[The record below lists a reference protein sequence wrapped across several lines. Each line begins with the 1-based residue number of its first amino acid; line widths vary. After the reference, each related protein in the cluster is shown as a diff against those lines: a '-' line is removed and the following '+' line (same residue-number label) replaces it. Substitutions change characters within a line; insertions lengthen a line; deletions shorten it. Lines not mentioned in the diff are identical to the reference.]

1 MQSLLGLDRKVITGL
16 ASRILP
22 MLCGPVGAFIIVHH
36 LTAEKQGIYYL
47 FVSLIA
53 LRSLFELGVTAAISQ
68 IAAHARS
75 GPGATMANGQ
85 QLGSSFVIVVNR
97 WMGRAAVWYGM
108 IAGLGGLAFLAW
120 RGLGSPEILGTWIV
134 AIFVASLQLSQE
146 GRMGVLYGIDGVEEA
161 NTLRFRLNL
170 LQYGSQWL
178 MLFSGLGLLSFGL
191 SSLASYLCEIAY
203 FKRFHPWLWV
213 SKSEG
218 ESAEIERYSGELK
231 ALMKRV
237 SQTYMTGYLVM
248 QVQIPLSVYLFG
260 TVGASKYGFTQTIGN
275 SLIGMA
281 GVWISV
287 AFPSISYSI
296 SKGLIDEAKAQYLK
310 RGRQALAVG
319 IAGTLATGGAYWVLM
334 HFDRFA
340 ERLMSPVEAFVLF
353 FGMFLQQVALS
364 LLFWP
369 RSFKVEPFVHVAYT
383 QMVLT
388 PVLLIWLG
396 FTNGLLGFSLA
407 NVASWM
413 VGLGLIIPVVMKF
426 WKKVDPTFPPQPARS
441 LPRP

>member
-1 MQSLLGLDRKVITGL
+1 
-16 ASRILP
+16 

-75 GPGATMANGQ
+75 GPGETMENGQ
-85 QLGSSFVIVVNR
+85 QLTSSFVIVVNQ
-97 WMGRAAVWYGM
+97 WMARAAVLYGM
-108 IAGLGGLAFLAW
+108 IAGLGGLAFLVW
-120 RGLGSPEILGTWIV
+120 RGLGSFEIIGTWTV

-170 LQYGSQWL
+170 LQYFSQWL

-191 SSLASYLCEIAY
+191 SSLASYLWEIAY

-213 SKSEG
+213 GKAKGDPQET
-218 ESAEIERYSGELK
+218 ERYSGELK
-231 ALMKRV
+231 TLMKRV

-248 QVQIPLSVYLFG
+248 QIQIPLSVYLFG
-260 TVGASKYGFTQTIGN
+260 AIGASKYGFTQTVGN

-287 AFPSISYSI
+287 SFPSISYSI
-296 SKGLIDEAKAQYLK
+296 SKGFIDDAKAQYLS
-310 RGRQALAVG
+310 RGRQSLIVG
-319 IAGTLATGGAYWVLM
+319 IAGTLATGGAYWVLT

-340 ERLMSPVEAFVLF
+340 ERLMSPVEASVLF

-388 PVLLIWLG
+388 PVLLLWLG
-396 FTNGLLGFSLA
+396 HTYGLLGFSIA
-407 NVASWM
+407 NVASWV
-413 VGLGLIIPVVMKF
+413 VGLCLIIPVVIRF
-426 WKKVDPTFPPQPARS
+426 WKNGGLASPAPQPAGS
-441 LPRP
+441 